1 MSFTMVAGI
10 ARLVAE
16 ALSRAEALTA
26 LQVDASSLEA
36 CLFVLAHMGAAVT
49 ALASISAA
57 FASAT
62 IICFRTG

>member
-1 MSFTMVAGI
+1 MTVVHCTTVLGI

-36 CLFVLAHMGAAVT
+36 CLFVLAHMGAAVP
-49 ALASISAA
+49 ALASIAA
-57 FASAT
+57 TAM
-62 IICFRTG
+62 CRHLLL